1 MSPEDPSIHYNF
13 AKALMDCGSVEDSI
27 RHHMK
32 AVELMPNNPQPWL
45 NYGEAQSTLGRH
57 KLALELYLGNI
68 SRRERNKKN
77 RLGYYSADF
86 HNHAIGYLIAELFEL
101 HDRNRFEL
109 FGFSFGPARC
119 DGTRKRL
126 VEAFDRFIE
135 VDDFSDLEVAKMSR
149 ELAIDIAI
157 DLNGFTRGVRA
168 EIFSYGAA
176 PIQVNYLGYPG
187 TMGASY
193 MDYIIADKTLI
204 PFDFRSHYY

>member
-1 MSPEDPSIHYNF
+1 MIEID
-13 AKALMDCGSVEDSI
+13 
-27 RHHMK
+27 
-32 AVELMPNNPQPWL
+32 L
-45 NYGEAQSTLGRH
+45 NY
-57 KLALELYLGNI
+57 
-68 SRRERNKKN
+68 
-77 RLGYYSADF
+77 
-86 HNHAIGYLIAELFEL
+86 
-101 HDRNRFEL
+101 

-168 EIFSYGAA
+168 EIFSYGAV

-204 PFDFRSHYY
+204 PFDFRSHYSEKVVFLQTLIKRMIERGLFQRGNLQDVS